1 MTIDDHLKEWF
12 GQKVEEY
19 KAGAGYGLSI
29 PRFGYSYDNEDESPV
44 ENLKTYLADPRTAT
58 IKGLVF
64 GMPGESGEPFGP
76 VIDILVDHAGK
87 LAALRGIFLGD
98 IVQEENEMSWI
109 EQGDIGRI
117 LAAFPKLEELR
128 VRGQSSLELSPCT
141 NESLKRLTI
150 ETGGLPTA
158 VLHNLA
164 RCSFPNLEHLELWL
178 GDDGYG
184 WEGDVDDVL
193 PAIEPALFPKLK
205 SLGIRNSMIADE
217 VAEAVAN
224 APILAQLEDLDL
236 SLGTMT
242 DKGAEALLASEKV
255 RGLKSLNLHRNF
267 LTSATTGRLASLGP
281 KVDVSDQE
289 EPDDWDGEPHYYVAV
304 GE

>member
-1 MTIDDHLKEWF
+1 MIDDHLKEWF
-12 GQKVEEY
+12 GQKVEDY
-19 KAGAGYGLSI
+19 QPGAGYGLSV
-29 PRFGYSYDNEDESPV
+29 PRFAFSYDDEDGFDPEA
-44 ENLKTYLADPRTAT
+44 LKTYLADPRAAT

-64 GMPGESGEPFGP
+64 GMPGESGESFDAT
-76 VIDILVDHAGK
+76 IRTLVDHAAK
-87 LAALRGIFLGD
+87 LPALRGIFLGD

-109 EQGDIGRI
+109 EQGDIGLI

-128 VRGQSSLELSPCT
+128 VRGQTALELSPCK
-141 NESLKRLTI
+141 NEGLKRLI
-150 ETGGLPTA
+150 LETGGMPTD

-184 WEGDVDDVL
+184 WDGDLDDVL
-193 PAIEPALFPKLK
+193 PVIEPALFPKLK

-217 VAEAVAN
+217 LAAAVAQ
-224 APILAQLEDLDL
+224 APVLGQLEDLDL

-242 DKGAEALLASEKV
+242 DQGAEALIASEKI
-255 RGLKSLNLHRNF
+255 RRLKSLNLHRNY
-267 LTSATTGRLASLGP
+267 LTDATIPRLQGLGP
-281 KVDVSDQE
+281 KVDVGGQE
-289 EPDDWDGEPHYYVAV
+289 KPDDWDGKPHYYVAV

>member
-1 MTIDDHLKEWF
+1 MIDDHLTEWF

-19 KAGAGYGLSI
+19 KPGAGYGLSI
-29 PRFGYSYDNEDESPV
+29 PRFGYSYDDEDAFSPEIV
-44 ENLKTYLADPRTAT
+44 TAYLADPRAAT
-58 IKGLVF
+58 IKALVF
-64 GMPGESGEPFGP
+64 GMPGESGESFST
-76 VIDILVDHAGK
+76 VIGILVDHAAK
-87 LAALRGIFLGD
+87 LPALRGIFLGD

-109 EQGDIGRI
+109 EQGDIGLI

-141 NESLKRLTI
+141 NESLKRLII
-150 ETGGLPTA
+150 ETGGMPTA

-184 WEGDVDDVL
+184 WDGDVDDVL
-193 PAIEPALFPKLK
+193 PAIEPALYPKLK

-217 VAEAVAN
+217 LAPAVAN
-224 APILAQLEDLDL
+224 APILGQLEELDL

-242 DKGAEALLASEKV
+242 DAGAEALIASEKV
-255 RGLKSLNLHRNF
+255 RRLKSLNLHRNY
-267 LTSATTGRLASLGP
+267 LTDATIARLKGLGP
-281 KVDVSDQE
+281 NVDIGGQE
-289 EPDDWDGEPHYYVAV
+289 QPDDWDGEPHYYVAV

>member
-1 MTIDDHLKEWF
+1 MIDDHLKEWF

-19 KAGAGYGLSI
+19 KPGAGYGLSI
-29 PRFGYSYDNEDESPV
+29 PRFGYSYDNEDAFSP
-44 ENLKTYLADPRTAT
+44 EILTAYLADPRTAT

-64 GMPGESGEPFGP
+64 GMPGESGESFSS
-76 VIDILVDHAGK
+76 VISILVDHAGK
-87 LAALRGIFLGD
+87 LPALRGIFLGD
-98 IVQEENEMSWI
+98 IEQEENEMSWI
-109 EQGDIGRI
+109 EQGDIGLI

-141 NESLKRLTI
+141 NEGLKRLTI
-150 ETGGLPTA
+150 ETGGMPTA

-217 VAEAVAN
+217 IAEAVAN

-242 DKGAEALLASEKV
+242 DKGGEALIASEKI
-255 RGLKSLNLHRNF
+255 RNLKSLNLHRNY
-267 LTSATTGRLASLGP
+267 LTGATLGRINNLGP
-281 KVDVSDQE
+281 KVDFGGQE
-289 EPDDWDGEPHYYVAV
+289 KPDDWDGKPHYYVAV

>member
-1 MTIDDHLKEWF
+1 MINDHLKEWF

-19 KAGAGYGLSI
+19 KPGAGYGLSI
-29 PRFGYSYDNEDESPV
+29 PRFGFSYDNEDGSPS
-44 ENLKTYLADPRTAT
+44 EDLKAYLADPRTAT
-58 IKGLVF
+58 IKALVF
-64 GMPGESGEPFGP
+64 GMPGDSGDSFSE
-76 VIDILVDHAGK
+76 ILDILVEHAAR
-87 LAALRGIFLGD
+87 LPALRGIFLGD

-141 NESLKRLTI
+141 NEGLKRLTI
-150 ETGGLPTA
+150 ETGGMPTA

-217 VAEAVAN
+217 VADAVAN
-224 APILAQLEDLDL
+224 APILAQLDELDL

-242 DKGAEALLASEKV
+242 DKGAEALIASEKI
-255 RGLKSLNLHRNF
+255 RGLKSLNLHRNY
-267 LTSATTGRLASLGP
+267 LTTATIPRLQALGP
-281 KVDVSDQE
+281 KVDVGAQE
-289 EPDDWDGEPHYYVAV
+289 KPDDWDGEPHYYVAV

>member
-1 MTIDDHLKEWF
+1 MIDDHLKEWF
-12 GQKVEEY
+12 GQKVEDY
-19 KAGAGYGLSI
+19 QPGAGYGLSI
-29 PRFGYSYDNEDESPV
+29 PRFGYSYDNEDESPS
-44 ENLKTYLADPRTAT
+44 ENLTAYLADPRTAT
-58 IKGLVF
+58 IKALVF
-64 GMPGESGEPFGP
+64 GMPGESGESFDT
-76 VIDILVDHAGK
+76 VIRILVEHAAK
-87 LAALRGIFLGD
+87 LPALRGIFLGD

-109 EQGDIGRI
+109 EQGDIGLI

-150 ETGGLPTA
+150 ETGGMPTA

-217 VAEAVAN
+217 LAAAVAN
-224 APILAQLEDLDL
+224 APVLGQLEELDL

-242 DKGAEALLASEKV
+242 DAGAEALIASEKV
-255 RGLKSLNLHRNF
+255 RRLKSLNLHRNY
-267 LTSATTGRLASLGP
+267 LTSATLSQLANLGP
-281 KVDVSDQE
+281 KVDIGGQE
-289 EPDDWDGEPHYYVAV
+289 KPDSWDGEPHYYVAV